1 MVELEDKS
9 LLKPML
15 FVDEMISYLKN
26 KNIKFNYI
34 SENDALKYLKSN
46 NNYYRAYYNS
56 TI

>member
-34 SENDALKYLKSN
+34 SENDALKINIL
-46 NNYYRAYYNS
+46 
-56 TI
+56 I